1 MKIKKI
7 LIVGSW
13 AKEQITIKNLK
24 QFGDYT
30 VYAYLDTKNPGII
43 SIADDHKTG
52 SFTDIDAI
60 VQYAQNSNVDLVL
73 ITTAAPLNAGLVDA
87 LDKENITAF
96 GPDKHAARLESNKAF
111 TRNLL
116 KKYLPHSVPKFRVCA
131 STGEAVEYARTMN
144 WRVAV
149 KPLGLTDGLGVK
161 VYGDQLKNQ
170 QEVTDYIHF
179 IIDKAYSG
187 YTQVIVEELLE
198 GEEFTL
204 QCMVNDTA
212 LVSTPA
218 VQDFKKLLPQEK
230 GPNTA
235 SMGSYSDWNHMLPFL
250 GFADYGKAFDI
261 IRQTLEAYKEETGRI
276 CCGFLYGQF
285 MITNHGVKLIEYN
298 FRPGDPEW
306 MNIMCLLEEDI
317 INGIGSVLQGEEARL
332 HFKKHATVC
341 KYIVPPQ
348 YPQKLYQILD
358 VNFDEEVI
366 KKMKVDLYHSCGV
379 DESGKLNV
387 GSERGLA
394 FLADAEKITLAH
406 KRIERAIK
414 QIRGSFFHRNDIG
427 TAQLIRKKTNYM
439 KQLHSMKDETLT
451 FDIAKVSE
459 FLEVYDLVRH
469 CPPLESYGP
478 HLYKIMINYFNNTCF
493 VAKKG
498 NRVVGWVMGFISSV
512 KPDTYFLWQIG
523 VDPNEQGIG
532 LGSRLL
538 NFVENDLI
546 KKQCRRI
553 ELTIDPE
560 NISSQ
565 KLFRKNGYRNRSKDE
580 PSPTAIV
587 NGNEA
592 IIDFYGPQRHFMV
605 YEKTLINDC
614 PALPNK

>member
-1 MKIKKI
+1 MQPKKFNKI

-13 AKEQITIKNLK
+13 AKEQITIQNLK
-24 QFGDYT
+24 RFGNYT
-30 VYAYLDTKNPGII
+30 VFTYLDTKNPSII
-43 SIADDHKTG
+43 NITDDYKIG
-52 SFTDIDAI
+52 SFTDVEDM
-60 VQYAQNSNVDLVL
+60 VRYARNSDIDLVL

-87 LDKENITAF
+87 LKTEKITIF
-96 GPDKHAARLESNKAF
+96 GPDQHAARLESNKAF

-116 KKYLPHSVPKFRVCA
+116 KKYLPHSVPEFRVCS
-131 STGEAVEYARTMN
+131 STEEAVEFARERD

-161 VYGDQLKNQ
+161 VFGDQLKNQ
-170 QEVTDYIHF
+170 QEVTEYIRF

-212 LVSTPA
+212 LISTPA
-218 VQDFKKLLPQEK
+218 VQDFKKLLPDEK

-235 SMGSYSDWNHMLPFL
+235 SMGSYSDWDHMLPFL

-285 MITNHGVKLIEYN
+285 MITNQGIKLIEYN

-306 MNIMCLLEEDI
+306 MNVMCLLEEDI
-317 INGIGSVLQGEEARL
+317 LNGVVSVLQGEEARL
-332 HFKKHATVC
+332 CFKKHATVS

-358 VNFDEEVI
+358 VDYDENVFE
-366 KKMKVDLYHSCGV
+366 KMKVDLYYSCGV
-379 DESGKLNV
+379 DENGKLNV

-414 QIRGSFFHRNDIG
+414 KINGSFYHRNDIG
-427 TAQLIRKKTNYM
+427 TAQLIRKKVNHM
-439 KQLHSMKDETLT
+439 QQLCSLKDEPIS
-451 FDIAKVSE
+451 FDTADVTE
-459 FLEVYDLVRH
+459 FLEVYDLIRH

-478 HLYKIMINYFNNTCF
+478 HLYKIMIRYFNNTCY
-493 VAKKG
+493 VAKKRD
-498 NRVVGWVMGFISSV
+498 RVIGWVMGFIAPNN
-512 KPDTYFLWQIG
+512 PDTYFLWQIG
-523 VDPNEQGIG
+523 IDPNEQGIG

-538 NFVENDLI
+538 DYVEKDLI
-546 KKQCRRI
+546 KKQCKRI

-560 NISSQ
+560 NIPSQ
-565 KLFRKNGYRNRSKDE
+565 KLFIKNGYRNRSKDE
-580 PSPTAIV
+580 HSPTAIV

-605 YEKTLINDC
+605 YEKILQN
-614 PALPNK
+614 